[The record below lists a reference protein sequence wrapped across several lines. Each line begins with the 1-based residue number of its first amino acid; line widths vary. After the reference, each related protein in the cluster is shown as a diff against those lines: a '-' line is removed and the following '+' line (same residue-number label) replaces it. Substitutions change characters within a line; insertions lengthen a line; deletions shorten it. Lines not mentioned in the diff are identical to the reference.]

1 MFCGPFA
8 SRGFQFNKVSQYFSE
23 NGAMMDKIVFFV
35 FGGDFLTSRT
45 RLTGRTFLGVGI
57 KKDSTL
63 VVESLGLWA
72 LTDSN
77 RRPSACKAD
86 ALNQLS

>member
-1 MFCGPFA
+1 MFCGRFA

-57 KKDSTL
+57 KIDPTL
-63 VVESLGLWA
+63 VVESIFVGVDGFFLRYAAKA
-72 LTDSN
+72 LA
-77 RRPSACKAD
+77 R
-86 ALNQLS
+86 

>member
-57 KKDSTL
+57 KKDPTL
-63 VVESLGLWA
+63 VVESIFVGVDGFFLRYAAKA
-72 LTDSN
+72 LA
-77 RRPSACKAD
+77 R
-86 ALNQLS
+86 

>member
-57 KKDSTL
+57 KKDPTL
-63 VVESLGLWA
+63 VVESLFCG
-72 LTDSN
+72 
-77 RRPSACKAD
+77 R
-86 ALNQLS
+86 

>member
-57 KKDSTL
+57 KKDPTL
-63 VVESLGLWA
+63 VVESIFVGVDGFEPPTLCL
-72 LTDSN
+72 
-77 RRPSACKAD
+77 
-86 ALNQLS
+86 

>member
-1 MFCGPFA
+1 MFCGRFA

-57 KKDSTL
+57 KKDPTL
-63 VVESLGLWA
+63 VVESIFVGVDGFFLRYAAKVLA
-72 LTDSN
+72 
-77 RRPSACKAD
+77 R
-86 ALNQLS
+86 

>member
-1 MFCGPFA
+1 MFCGRFA

-57 KKDSTL
+57 KKDPTL
-63 VVESLGLWA
+63 VVESIFVGVDGFFLRYAAKSLA
-72 LTDSN
+72 
-77 RRPSACKAD
+77 R
-86 ALNQLS
+86 

>member
-8 SRGFQFNKVSQYFSE
+8 SRGFLFNKVSQYFSE

-57 KKDSTL
+57 KKDPTL
-63 VVESLGLWA
+63 VVESIFVGVDGFFLRYAAKA
-72 LTDSN
+72 LA
-77 RRPSACKAD
+77 R
-86 ALNQLS
+86 

>member
-1 MFCGPFA
+1 
-8 SRGFQFNKVSQYFSE
+8 
-23 NGAMMDKIVFFV
+23 MDKIGDFLF

-63 VVESLGLWA
+63 VVESIFVGVDGFFLRYAAKA
-72 LTDSN
+72 LA
-77 RRPSACKAD
+77 R
-86 ALNQLS
+86 

>member
-63 VVESLGLWA
+63 VVESIFVGVDGFFLRYAAKA
-72 LTDSN
+72 LA
-77 RRPSACKAD
+77 R
-86 ALNQLS
+86 